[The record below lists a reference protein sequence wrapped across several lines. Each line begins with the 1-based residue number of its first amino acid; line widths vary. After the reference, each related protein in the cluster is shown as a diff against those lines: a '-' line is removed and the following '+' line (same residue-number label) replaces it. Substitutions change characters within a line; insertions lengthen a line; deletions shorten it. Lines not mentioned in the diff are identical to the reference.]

1 MQIYYDL
8 VTIPYGD
15 SSYSAIAAQNIF
27 TVISKYD
34 DRFTY
39 TEGNDYITV
48 DNSFN
53 ITFETSSES
62 SVNGLIIDG
71 ITSMPAG
78 TFTVTIIITNTIF
91 YFLFKTNDDANT
103 PVGGFCWIK
112 EQNINYF
119 GVNSKGSNVGQID
132 LMNFS
137 DKTNI
142 PENRY
147 YKIKRHAQFSLIS
160 QSILFVPISIIADNG
175 GNYKLLSELR
185 SCSTVTFNTMISI
198 NHINYY
204 AIGTNTL
211 IRDDGDF

>member
-1 MQIYYDL
+1 MQIHYDI
-8 VTIPYGD
+8 VTIPYGN
-15 SSYSAIAAQNIF
+15 SSRSATATQNIF

-39 TEGNDYITV
+39 TAGNAYITV

-53 ITFETSSES
+53 ITFETSAQS

-71 ITSMPAG
+71 IAAIPAG
-78 TFTVTIIITNTIF
+78 TFTVFIITSPTIF
-91 YFLFKTNDDANT
+91 YFLFKTNDNANT

-112 EQNINYF
+112 EQNVNYL
-119 GVNSKGSNVGQID
+119 GVNSKGLNVGQIE

-137 DKTNI
+137 DKTNL

-160 QSILFVPISIIADNG
+160 QSLLFIPVSIIADNG
-175 GNYKLLSELR
+175 GNYKVLSELR
-185 SCSTVTFNTMISI
+185 SCSNVTFNTMVSV
-198 NHINYY
+198 NYSNYY